1 MNWWGKLIGTGIGMF
16 GGPIGA
22 LAGAALGH
30 LYDEDDP
37 ATQDERKA
45 RVLYLAYFFSCAAKV
60 AKADGRISAEE
71 IAVTESLM
79 QRMGLDE
86 KTAEFAKNVFRKA
99 KRSRRSIDEDF
110 KEVGKMIGYEP
121 TVAQSFLGGLF
132 EIVRSNGEKLNEIQV
147 RFLLRGEERLKLQPG
162 TLRSWIRGGYA
173 PPLHDPSVD
182 TLSLE
187 EAYHALGLSRDCS
200 DAELKKT
207 YRTKASDFHPDKLR
221 SKNLP
226 DEFVA
231 FANDQLAKINQA
243 HQVIRDARG
252 LNSFN

>member
-37 ATQDERKA
+37 ASKDERKA

-86 KTAEFAKNVFRKA
+86 KTAAFAKNVFRKA
-99 KRSRRSIDEDF
+99 KGSRRSIDQDF
-110 KEVGKMIGYEP
+110 KEVAKMIGYEP

-132 EIVRSNGEKLNEIQV
+132 EIVRSNGEKLNEMQV
-147 RFLLRGEERLKLQPG
+147 RFLLCGEERLKLQPG

-173 PPLHDPSVD
+173 PPQHDPSVD

-187 EAYHALGLSRDCS
+187 EAYDALGLARDCS
-200 DAELKKT
+200 DTELKKA
-207 YRTKASDFHPDKLR
+207 YRAKAADFHPDKLR

-243 HQVIRDARG
+243 HQVILDARG
-252 LNSFN
+252 LN

>member
-79 QRMGLDE
+79 KRMGLDE
-86 KTAEFAKNVFRKA
+86 RTAEFAKNVFRKA
-99 KRSRRSIDEDF
+99 KESRRSIDEDF

-132 EIVRSNGEKLNEIQV
+132 EIVRSNGEKLNEMQV
-147 RFLLRGEERLKLQPG
+147 RFLLRGEERLKLAPG

-173 PPLHDPSVD
+173 PPQHDPSVD
-182 TLSLE
+182 RLSLE
-187 EAYHALGLSRDCS
+187 EAYDALGLARDCT
-200 DAELKKT
+200 DADLKKT
-207 YRTKASDFHPDKLR
+207 YRARAADFHPDKLR

-226 DEFVA
+226 EEFVA

-243 HQVIRDARG
+243 HQVIREARG
-252 LNSFN
+252 LN

>member
-30 LYDEDDP
+30 LYYEDDP

-79 QRMGLDE
+79 KRMGLDE
-86 KTAEFAKNVFRKA
+86 RTAEFAKNVFRKA
-99 KRSRRSIDEDF
+99 KASRRSIDEDF

-132 EIVRSNGEKLNEIQV
+132 EIVRSNGEKLNEMQV
-147 RFLLRGEERLKLQPG
+147 RLLLRGEERLKLTPG

-173 PPLHDPSVD
+173 PPQHDPSVD
-182 TLSLE
+182 RISLE
-187 EAYHALGLSRDCS
+187 EAYDALGLARDCT
-200 DAELKKT
+200 DADLKKT
-207 YRTKASDFHPDKLR
+207 YRARAADFHPDKLR

-226 DEFVA
+226 EEFVA

-243 HQVIRDARG
+243 HQVIREARG
-252 LNSFN
+252 LN

>member
-1 MNWWGKLIGTGIGMF
+1 MF
-16 GGPIGA
+16 GGLIGA

-45 RVLYLAYFFSCAAKV
+45 RVLYLAISFPALRRWPRR
-60 AKADGRISAEE
+60 DGRISAEE

-121 TVAQSFLGGLF
+121 TVALNLF
-132 EIVRSNGEKLNEIQV
+132 
-147 RFLLRGEERLKLQPG
+147 
-162 TLRSWIRGGYA
+162 
-173 PPLHDPSVD
+173 
-182 TLSLE
+182 
-187 EAYHALGLSRDCS
+187 
-200 DAELKKT
+200 
-207 YRTKASDFHPDKLR
+207 
-221 SKNLP
+221 
-226 DEFVA
+226 
-231 FANDQLAKINQA
+231 
-243 HQVIRDARG
+243 
-252 LNSFN
+252 